1 MRQKNNMLLLLFELF
16 LSLMVTLSYLFK
28 YLTKLNLLSG
38 GKLTRGNSLRG
49 LFRPEHF
56 VNSGILKSTPFDLN
70 CLKRKSIL
78 CTDELLAAEV
88 LLKSLV
94 LTLIVSEL
102 TVPLGLMFSK
112 NSRPGLHPMSQSIWA
127 LEDT

>member
-1 MRQKNNMLLLLFELF
+1 MLLLLFELF
-16 LSLMVTLSYLFK
+16 LSLSVTFSYLFK
-28 YLTKLNLLSG
+28 YLTKRNLLSG
-38 GKLTRGNSLRG
+38 GKLTRDNSLRG
-49 LFRPEHF
+49 LFGPEHF

-94 LTLIVSEL
+94 FNVNCFR
-102 TVPLGLMFSK
+102 VNFSAGGSCFQK
-112 NSRPGLHPMSQSIWA
+112 TQDLVHIP
-127 LEDT
+127 